1 MLISLMQQMVYVVEM
16 DRYYLDQNVLNKQ
29 LSHTFKIVYIM
40 MSLLKTVKL
49 VKKGIIYKM
58 EFVV

>member
-1 MLISLMQQMVYVVEM
+1 MVYVVEM

-49 VKKGIIYKM
+49 VKKDIIYKM